1 MIYKSQFKKIDTY
14 DWFCGPGYVYV
25 CIFLNITLEIEPK
38 ICLYTAFKLDLV
50 SSGNANLVSIY
61 KVS

>member
-1 MIYKSQFKKIDTY
+1 MTGFVVQ
-14 DWFCGPGYVYV
+14 GYVYV
-25 CIFLNITLEIEPK
+25 CIFLNIILENEPK

-50 SSGNANLVSIY
+50 SSGNANPVSIY